1 MSMATNRDLPL
12 LLPIG
17 SLNALVLDET
27 APVQGMKVH
36 KAPTRP
42 RASLVEGDFAW
53 RLLSHLSLNY
63 LSLLDG
69 DRQGTAAASLRELL
83 LLYTDL
89 ADPASRRQ
97 ADSVTKVTSRPIIR
111 RMPVAGPIAFGRGVE
126 IDLTLDESA
135 FGGSGGFILGSVLE
149 RLLAR
154 HVSINSF
161 TQLRLHS
168 ESRGEVARW
177 PARSGSRVIG

>member
-1 MSMATNRDLPL
+1 M
-12 LLPIG
+12 
-17 SLNALVLDET
+17 
-27 APVQGMKVH
+27 
-36 KAPTRP
+36 
-42 RASLVEGDFAW
+42 
-53 RLLSHLSLNY
+53 
-63 LSLLDG
+63 SLLDG

-111 RMPVAGPIAFGRGVE
+111 RMPVAGPIAFGRGIQ
-126 IDLTLDESA
+126 IDLHLDEAPFSGA
-135 FGGSGGFILGSVLE
+135 GGLLFGWVLVRFLGRFL
-149 RLLAR
+149 
-154 HVSINSF
+154 SINSF